1 MHALYPLKCVHVIHY
16 VHRLRCTRSTV
27 ATHTPSS
34 VTLGVG
40 TLTLEWD
47 TSVWTGD
54 VATDL
59 LVEVGSTRRE
69 DNGCNVSVKPLSLER
84 DWLDEGEDRIE
95 LEAGLLCDTEV
106 VTMGDDIS
114 WVTVSSRITEV
125 AVSVFCTLFGRSTVR
140 PLDWVGMLPEI
151 IDLGSSWE
159 EETEGVGMRGELDS
173 MLMVSDESLILTGG
187 VELAPYL
194 SLLADGLTV
203 GLKKEDS
210 IVRDLAPEVD
220 MRMVDSPVSLTI
232 PITVVRS
239 LPVEIELSRPALED
253 GQIGPGS
260 DAGTEVSERKQFND
274 KSLELLYTNI
284 HTYYVV

>member
-1 MHALYPLKCVHVIHY
+1 MHCAHCMKWVHVIHY

-27 ATHTPSS
+27 ATHTLWNTPSS

-40 TLTLEWD
+40 TLTLDWD

-69 DNGCNVSVKPLSLER
+69 DNGCNVSVKPSSFER

-95 LEAGLLCDTEV
+95 LEASLLCGTEV

-140 PLDWVGMLPEI
+140 PL
-151 IDLGSSWE
+151 
-159 EETEGVGMRGELDS
+159 
-173 MLMVSDESLILTGG
+173 
-187 VELAPYL
+187 Y
-194 SLLADGLTV
+194 
-203 GLKKEDS
+203 
-210 IVRDLAPEVD
+210 
-220 MRMVDSPVSLTI
+220 
-232 PITVVRS
+232 
-239 LPVEIELSRPALED
+239 
-253 GQIGPGS
+253 
-260 DAGTEVSERKQFND
+260 
-274 KSLELLYTNI
+274 
-284 HTYYVV
+284 